1 MKCLK
6 IIVKGMVQGVGFR
19 YFCYEKA
26 NEFGINGYAKN
37 LYNGDVE
44 IMAEGEEALLNE
56 FVKIVNIG
64 PRFSEVNS
72 LKIDEIECE
81 NRYNSFRIF

>member
-6 IIVKGMVQGVGFR
+6 ITVKGMVQGVGFR

-44 IMAEGEEALLNE
+44 ILAEGDEALLNE
-56 FVKIVNIG
+56 FVEAVKIG
-64 PRFSEVNS
+64 PRFSDVNS
-72 LKIDEIECE
+72 VKVDEINYE
-81 NRYNSFRIF
+81 NRYNSFRIY